1 MDSIN
6 WAQFEVVNANTTE
19 SFEDLCRNLFRRQF
33 FPNDTVFNSKPN
45 HPGTEIYPLFSEVTG
60 SRISFQAKFLS
71 RNDYP
76 QIKKSTDKV
85 INNDSNKLDI
95 LYLYCN
101 RELDIESAGF
111 TKIKDSLGDSGI
123 KIELITNKEILDQV
137 ITHKDLYSY
146 YFKKH
151 SIDKKWFEDE
161 SNKSLAILGPRYNP
175 ELNEKTEAES
185 YINLFIRYEE
195 AIIDINNKKKDLEDY
210 LLDLNREISSQK
222 ISKVVDS
229 IIAGIENLDDV
240 DYYTMDKAIEWSSQ
254 LKNEFSNSM
263 EIINNEINDIN
274 EKKDGLSNELKI
286 DNLQNE
292 YHNKLNELDRNSL
305 YLKKLLNFY
314 KEIELSENEKGIISN
329 KMLILTGKAGSGK
342 SHLFGSTNKRIIDR
356 DDYSIL
362 ILGHT
367 FINNNTVMNQI
378 MENYGLDYSFNEFLD
393 ILEGIGS
400 INKRDV
406 YIFIDAVNESNFK
419 KIWKNNLSNL
429 YEEINKRKF
438 IKLIV
443 SIRNGYEKYVLNEH
457 IKNEI
462 KNNKI
467 AKVEH
472 FGFSGD
478 SIEAMNSFFNY
489 YNITF
494 SPSDFLNYEL
504 TNPLFLKLYCE
515 VYSEGEKSFSK
526 LFEDITDTTYLEV
539 KERLSLEYEYNIL
552 KDLLLDIASVLYQN
566 DDMSISRKDLYRLEY
581 WSVYSLRAL
590 DIIPILLKNGLLLN
604 FHVQG
609 EEYYSFS
616 YNLLGDYLQAKYV
629 VKESKD
635 IENVFSS
642 INYLLQIGDG
652 KIQKSNNLD
661 IFNFICELSFNR
673 FNVDPINDTL
683 TKLDDEESIGL
694 LIDKYIEGQSVR
706 DSRNIDIQ
714 SFNKIVKNNSI
725 VPETFFKMLIENS
738 LKSDSE
744 LNSNYLHNVLY
755 KQNLNNRDRIWTT
768 YINQL
773 AHDEDRLYQIIKY
786 IEVGR
791 SIDGLNM
798 EDKKHLIT
806 LLAWLF
812 TSSNRNLRDKASKA
826 LIEVLKNSYD
836 LCLYTLER
844 FEGVNDPYVI
854 QRLYGCV
861 FGACTKNMDSNKQ
874 EFKKLAEYVYSS
886 VFNKENVYPDI
897 LLRDYAR
904 LIIEKYLSINGNGET
919 SIDKKRIL
927 PPYNSEKIPIV
938 SEKKYYDEELLMD
951 NGLNMIDFSMRPDI
965 KGLGYGDFGRYVFQ
979 GALNYFKDVDILNL
993 YHYAVQYILNDLGYK
1008 NELFG
1013 VYDYHIGYTDRHDTK
1028 KLERIGKKYQWIA
1041 FYNILA
1047 RVSDE
1052 NQLKDLYGDGF
1063 EFIGSW
1069 NPYVRDFDPTVNMKI
1084 CLPDNQKPKFT
1095 INNSEDFISE
1105 QEKDDKKITEWTA
1118 LKANMF
1124 DESLIQSDDSSR
1136 EWIVL
1141 YNFKELYSK
1150 ADSYTKN
1157 SEYNRNGEQNI
1168 WRISQ
1173 GYFIKE
1179 EEFNRLKK
1187 SLINKNFLGRWFPE
1201 GYSSI
1206 YNLFNREYYWSSGY
1220 KDTFTHEWSEY
1231 LKKTGEKQIIQ
1242 REGKLPKLDGFSITF
1257 ESKKWEEE
1265 IELKEKVADILPAF
1279 HKYVWEEEFDASQD
1293 DPTSFHIPCK
1303 ELIESLKIQQKKYDG
1318 YFYDAQNQLI
1328 AYDSVDNKYS
1338 HRFIIRKDY
1347 IDKFLEEKNY
1357 VLFWTNMGEKR
1368 FNVGINELKYS
1379 EWSGLNWYS
1388 KGKYQ
1393 GEMSNKRVI
1402 R

>member
-6 WAQFEVVNANTTE
+6 WTQFEAVNENTTK
-19 SFEDLCRNLFRRQF
+19 SFENLCRNLFKRHF
-33 FPNDTVFNSKPN
+33 FTKDVISRSNPN
-45 HPGTEIYPLFSEVTG
+45 HAGTEIDPLFSDVTK
-60 SRISFQAKFLS
+60 SRISFQAKYLS
-71 RNDYP
+71 KIDYP
-76 QIKKSTDKV
+76 QIKSSTDKV
-85 INNDSNKLDI
+85 ISNYRGKLDT

-101 RELDIESAGF
+101 RNLNIESQGF
-111 TKIKDSLGDSGI
+111 TRIEESLKDAGI
-123 KIELITNKEILDQV
+123 QIVLITNEEILDQV
-137 ITHKDLYSY
+137 FIHRDLRSY

-151 SIDKKWFEDE
+151 NIDKKWFEEE
-161 SNKSLAILGPRYNP
+161 SIKSLNNLGPRYNP

-185 YINLFIRYEE
+185 LINLFIRDDE
-195 AIIDINNKKKDLEDY
+195 AIININNKKKNLKDY
-210 LLDLNREISSQK
+210 LLGLNREISSRQ

-229 IIAGIENLDDV
+229 ILDEIENLDDV
-240 DYYTMDKAIEWSSQ
+240 DYYTMDKAIKWSSQ

-263 EIINNEINDIN
+263 EIINNEINAIN
-274 EKKDGLSNELKI
+274 EKKDALSNGLKI

-292 YHNKLNELDRNSL
+292 YHNQLNELDKKSI

-314 KEIELSENEKGIISN
+314 KEIELSENEKEIINN

-342 SHLFGSTNKRIIDR
+342 SHLLGSTNKRIIDR

-367 FINNNTVMNQI
+367 FINDNTVMNQI

-393 ILEGIGS
+393 VLEGIGS
-400 INKRDV
+400 INNRDV
-406 YIFIDAVNESNFK
+406 YIFIDAVNESSFK
-419 KIWKNNLSNL
+419 KIRKNNLSNL
-429 YEEINKRKF
+429 YEEINNRKF

-443 SIRNGYEKYVLNEH
+443 SVRNGYENYVLNEH

-467 AKVEH
+467 SKIEH
-472 FGFSGD
+472 FGFSGN
-478 SIEAMNSFFNY
+478 SIEVMNSFFNY

-515 VYSEGEKSFSK
+515 VYSKDERSFSK
-526 LFEDITDTTYLEV
+526 LFEDITDATYSEV
-539 KERLSLEYEYNIL
+539 KEKLNIEEEYNIL
-552 KDLLLDIASVLYQN
+552 KDLLLDISSVLYKNN
-566 DDMSISRKDLYRLEY
+566 DISISRKELNKLKFWGDNNLSAIE
-581 WSVYSLRAL
+581 
-590 DIIPILLKNGLLLN
+590 IIPILLRNGLLVN
-604 FHVQG
+604 FHIHD

-616 YNLLGDYLQAKYV
+616 YNLLGDYLQAKYI
-629 VKESKD
+629 VKESKCIED
-635 IENVFSS
+635 IFVT
-642 INYLLQIGDG
+642 INKLLQINDG
-652 KIQKSNNLD
+652 KIGKFVNLD
-661 IFNFICELSFNR
+661 IFNFICELSFEK

-683 TKLDDEESIGL
+683 SKLDDERSIDL
-694 LIDKYIEGQSVR
+694 LLDKYIEGQSIR
-706 DSRNIDIQ
+706 NSSNIDIQ
-714 SFNKIVKNNSI
+714 SFNKIVKNNPI

-738 LKSDSE
+738 LKSECE
-744 LNSNYLHNVLY
+744 LNSNYLHDVLF
-755 KQNLNNRDRIWTT
+755 KQDLNKRDSIWTT

-773 AHDEDRLYQIIKY
+773 AHDEDRLYQIIRY
-786 IEVGR
+786 IEAGKN
-791 SIDGLNM
+791 IDSLNM
-798 EDKKHLIT
+798 EEQKHLSI
-806 LLAWLF
+806 LLSWLL
-812 TSSNRNLRDKASKA
+812 TSSNRYLRDNASKA
-826 LIEVLKNSYD
+826 LIEVLKDSYN

-861 FGACTKNMDSNKQ
+861 FGACTKNLDSNKQ
-874 EFKKLAEYVYSS
+874 EFKKLAEYVYLS

-904 LIIEKYLSINGNGET
+904 LIIEKYLSINKNGET
-919 SIDKKRIL
+919 SIDKKRIH

-938 SEKKYYDEELLMD
+938 PEKEYYDEELLID
-951 NGLNMIDFSMRPDI
+951 NGLNRIDFSMRPDI

-979 GALNYFKDVDILNL
+979 AALNYFNDVDILNL
-993 YHYAVQYILNDLGYK
+993 YHYAMHYIIDNLGYK

-1047 RVSDE
+1047 RVSDKYKLE
-1052 NQLKDLYGDGF
+1052 DLYNDGDK
-1063 EFIGSW
+1063 FIGPW
-1069 NPYVRDFDPTVNMKI
+1069 NPYVRDFDPTVNI
-1084 CLPDNQKPKFT
+1084 NISLPDDQKPKFT
-1095 INNSEDFISE
+1095 IYNKEEFISE
-1105 QEKDDKKITEWTA
+1105 QEKDDKKITEWTK

-1173 GYFIKE
+1173 GYFISK
-1179 EEFNRLKK
+1179 EEFNKIEK
-1187 SLINKNFLGRWFPE
+1187 SLNTENFFGSEFSE
-1201 GYSSI
+1201 GYSYT
-1206 YNLFNREYYWSSGY
+1206 YNMFNREYYWSSGY
-1220 KDTFTHEWSEY
+1220 KDIFPKEWLEY
-1231 LKKTGEKQIIQ
+1231 FEKTGEKVKIKQ
-1242 REGKLPKLDGFSITF
+1242 EGELPVIDGFNIRF
-1257 ESKKWEEE
+1257 EFKKREEE
-1265 IELKEKVADILPAF
+1265 IELKEKVADILPAL
-1279 HKYVWEEEFDASQD
+1279 HKYLWEEEFDVSQEE
-1293 DPTSFHIPCK
+1293 PVSFHVPCK
-1303 ELIESLKIQQKKYDG
+1303 ELITSLIIQQKNYDG
-1318 YFYDAQNQLI
+1318 YFYDDKDELI

-1338 HRFIIRKDY
+1338 HRFLIRKDY
-1347 IDKFLEEKNY
+1347 IDKFLKEKNY

-1368 FNVGINELKYS
+1368 FNIGISDLKHS
-1379 EWSGLNWYS
+1379 EWSGFTWYDIE
-1388 KGKYQ
+1388 KYQ

-1402 R
+1402 K

>member
-6 WAQFEVVNANTTE
+6 WTQFEAVNENTTK
-19 SFEDLCRNLFRRQF
+19 SFEDLCRNLFKRQF
-33 FPNDTVFNSKPN
+33 FTKDIVFNSKPN

-60 SRISFQAKFLS
+60 SIISFQAKFLS

-85 INNDSNKLDI
+85 INNYSNKLDI

-111 TKIKDSLGDSGI
+111 TKIKDSLGDAGI

-151 SIDKKWFEDE
+151 SIDNKWFEDE

-185 YINLFIRYEE
+185 YINLFIRDEE
-195 AIIDINNKKKDLEDY
+195 AIIDINNKKKYLKDY

-229 IIAGIENLDDV
+229 IIDGIKNLDDV
-240 DYYTMDKAIEWSSQ
+240 DYYTMDKALKWSSQ
-254 LKNEFSNSM
+254 LKNEFSNSI

-274 EKKDGLSNELKI
+274 EKKDELSKELKI

-292 YHNKLNELDRNSL
+292 YHNQLNELDRKSL

-314 KEIELSENEKGIISN
+314 KEIELSENEKEIINN

-400 INKRDV
+400 INNRDV

-443 SIRNGYEKYVLNEH
+443 SIRNGYENYVLNEH

-467 AKVEH
+467 SKIEH
-472 FGFSGD
+472 FGFSGN
-478 SIEAMNSFFNY
+478 SIEVMNSFFNY

-515 VYSEGEKSFSK
+515 VYSKDERSFSK
-526 LFEDITDTTYLEV
+526 LFEDITDATYSEV
-539 KERLSLEYEYNIL
+539 KEKLNIEEEYNIL
-552 KDLLLDIASVLYQN
+552 KDLLLDIASVLYKN
-566 DDMSISRKDLYRLEY
+566 NSMSISRKELNTLKYWREY
-581 WSVYSLRAL
+581 NLSTIK
-590 DIIPILLKNGLLLN
+590 IIPILLKNGLLVN
-604 FHVQG
+604 FHIQD

-616 YNLLGDYLQAKYV
+616 YNLLGDYLQAKYIV
-629 VKESKD
+629 NKSRDIKD
-635 IENVFSS
+635 LYTHTD
-642 INYLLQIGDG
+642 YLLKINDG
-652 KIQKSNNLD
+652 KIEKINNLD
-661 IFNFICELSFNR
+661 IFNFVCELSFKR
-673 FNVDPINDTL
+673 FSVDPINETL
-683 TKLDDEESIGL
+683 RKLKDEGSISL
-694 LIDKYIEGQSVR
+694 LLDKYIEGQSIR
-706 DSRNIDIQ
+706 DSSSIDIQ
-714 SFNKIVKNNSI
+714 SFNKIVKNNPI

-738 LKSDSE
+738 LKSDRE

-755 KQNLNNRDRIWTT
+755 KENLNNRDRIWTT

-786 IEVGR
+786 IEEGR
-791 SIDGLNM
+791 SIDSLNM

-861 FGACTKNMDSNKQ
+861 FGACTKNLDSNKQ
-874 EFKKLAEYVYSS
+874 EFKKLAEYVYLS

-904 LIIEKYLSINGNGET
+904 LIIEKYLSINKNGET
-919 SIDKKRIL
+919 SIDKKRIH

-938 SEKKYYDEELLMD
+938 PEKEYYDEELLID
-951 NGLNMIDFSMRPDI
+951 NGLNRIDFSMRPDI

-979 GALNYFKDVDILNL
+979 AALNYFNDVDILNL
-993 YHYAVQYILNDLGYK
+993 YHYAMHYIIDNLGYK

-1047 RVSDE
+1047 RVSDKYKLE
-1052 NQLKDLYGDGF
+1052 DLYNDGDK
-1063 EFIGSW
+1063 FIGPW
-1069 NPYVRDFDPTVNMKI
+1069 NPYVRDFDPTVNI
-1084 CLPDNQKPKFT
+1084 NISLPDDQKPKFT
-1095 INNSEDFISE
+1095 IYNKEEFISE
-1105 QEKDDKKITEWTA
+1105 QEKDDKKITEWTK

-1231 LKKTGEKQIIQ
+1231 FKKTGEKQIIQ
-1242 REGKLPKLDGFSITF
+1242 REGKLPKLDGFGITF

-1279 HKYVWEEEFDASQD
+1279 HKYVWEEEFDASQEE
-1293 DPTSFHIPCK
+1293 PVSFHVPCK
-1303 ELIESLKIQQKKYDG
+1303 ELITSLIIQQKNYDG
-1318 YFYDAQNQLI
+1318 YFYDDKDELI

-1338 HRFIIRKDY
+1338 HRFLIRKDY
-1347 IDKFLEEKNY
+1347 IDKFLKEKNY

-1368 FNVGINELKYS
+1368 FNIGIRDLKHS
-1379 EWSGLNWYS
+1379 EWSGFTWYD

-1402 R
+1402 K

>member
-6 WAQFEVVNANTTE
+6 WKQFEVVNANTTE
-19 SFEDLCRNLFRRQF
+19 SFEDLCRNLFKRQF
-33 FPNDTVFNSKPN
+33 LTKDIVSNSKPN
-45 HPGTEIYPLFSEVTG
+45 HPGTEIHPLYSEVIE

-85 INNDSNKLDI
+85 ISNYSNKLDV

-101 RELDIESAGF
+101 RDLDIDSKGFRTIEESLEEA
-111 TKIKDSLGDSGI
+111 GI

-137 ITHKDLYSY
+137 ITHKDLYAY

-151 SIDKKWFEDE
+151 SIGKKWFEDE

-175 ELNEKTEAES
+175 ELNEKTETES
-185 YINLFIRYEE
+185 HINLFIRDEE
-195 AIIDINNKKKDLEDY
+195 AIIDINNKKKELKDY

-240 DYYTMDKAIEWSSQ
+240 DYYTMDKAIEWSSE
-254 LKNEFSNSM
+254 LKNEFSNSI

-274 EKKDGLSNELKI
+274 EKKDGLKI
-286 DNLQNE
+286 DNLRNE
-292 YHNKLNELDRNSL
+292 YHTELNEIDRKSL
-305 YLKKLLNFY
+305 CLKKLLNFY
-314 KEIELSENEKGIISN
+314 KEIELSENEKEIISN

-342 SHLFGSTNKRIIDR
+342 SHLFGSTNKKIIDR
-356 DDYSIL
+356 GDYSIL

-367 FINNNTVMNQI
+367 FINDNTVMNQI
-378 MENYGLDYSFNEFLD
+378 MENYGLDYSFNEFLN
-393 ILEGIGS
+393 ILEGTGS
-400 INKRDV
+400 INNRDV

-443 SIRNGYEKYVLNEH
+443 SVRNGYEKYVLNEH

-467 AKVEH
+467 SKVEH
-472 FGFSGD
+472 LGFSGN

-526 LFEDITDTTYLEV
+526 LFEDITDATYLEV
-539 KERLSLEYEYNIL
+539 KEKLNIEEEYNIL
-552 KDLLLDIASVLYQN
+552 KDLLLDIASVLYKN
-566 DDMSISRKDLYRLEY
+566 NDMSISRKELNTLEY
-581 WSVYSLRAL
+581 WRQNKLSSIE
-590 DIIPILLKNGLLLN
+590 IIPILLKNGLLVN
-604 FHVQG
+604 FHIQDD
-609 EEYYSFS
+609 EYYSFS
-616 YNLLGDYLQAKYV
+616 YNLLGDYLQSKHI
-629 VKESKD
+629 VKESKS
-635 IENVFSS
+635 IEDVIVA
-642 INYLLQIGDG
+642 INKLLQINDG
-652 KIQKSNNLD
+652 KIEKNNNLD
-661 IFNFICELSFNR
+661 IFNFVCELSFKR
-673 FNVDPINDTL
+673 FSVDPVNETL
-683 TKLDDEESIGL
+683 SKLDDEESIGL
-694 LIDKYIEGQSVR
+694 LIDKYIEGQSIR
-706 DSRNIDIQ
+706 DSSNIDIQ
-714 SFNKIVKNNSI
+714 SFNKIVKNNPI
-725 VPETFFKMLIENS
+725 FPETFFKMLIENS
-738 LKSDSE
+738 LKTDSE
-744 LNSNYLHNVLY
+744 LNSNYLHNILY
-755 KQNLNNRDRIWTT
+755 KQDLNKRDNIWTT

-773 AHDEDRLYQIIKY
+773 AHDEDRLYQIIRY
-786 IEVGR
+786 IEAGKN
-791 SIDGLNM
+791 IDSLNM

-812 TSSNRNLRDKASKA
+812 TSSNRNLRDKVSKA

-904 LIIEKYLSINGNGET
+904 LIIEKYLSINGNDET
-919 SIDKKRIL
+919 SIDKKRIF

-938 SEKKYYDEELLMD
+938 SEKEYYDEESLTD
-951 NGLNMIDFSMRPDI
+951 NGLNRIDFSMRPNI

-979 GALNYFKDVDILNL
+979 AALNYFKDVDILNL
-993 YHYAVQYILNDLGYK
+993 YHYAMQYILNDLGYK

-1069 NPYVRDFDPTVNMKI
+1069 NPYVRDFDPTLNTNI
-1084 CLPDNQKPKFT
+1084 SLPDDLKPSFT
-1095 INNSEDFISE
+1095 MNSSEEFISE
-1105 QEKDDKKITEWTA
+1105 METDSNKITDWTNV
-1118 LKANMF
+1118 KANMF
-1124 DESLIQSDDSSR
+1124 EESLIQSDDNSI

-1141 YNFKELYSK
+1141 YNFQESYSK
-1150 ADSYTKN
+1150 SNSYTESDK
-1157 SEYNRNGEQNI
+1157 YNRPGAQDI
-1168 WRISQ
+1168 WRISR

-1179 EEFNRLKK
+1179 EDFYKIKKGLLNEK
-1187 SLINKNFLGRWFPE
+1187 SLENESLE
-1201 GYSSI
+1201 GYI
-1206 YNLFNREYYWSSGY
+1206 HTYNLFNREYYWSSGY
-1220 KDTFTHEWSEY
+1220 EDTFAQELIEY
-1231 LKKTGEKQIIQ
+1231 FEKTGKKKVIQ
-1242 REGKLPKLDGFSITF
+1242 REEELPIFDEFNITF
-1257 ESKKWEEE
+1257 ELKKWKEE
-1265 IELKEKVADILPAF
+1265 IELKEKVADISPAL
-1279 HKYVWEEEFDASQD
+1279 HEYVWEEEFDASIEE
-1293 DPTSFHIPCK
+1293 PVSFNIPCK
-1303 ELIESLKIQQKKYDG
+1303 ELITSLKIQQKDYDG
-1318 YFYDAQNQLI
+1318 YFYDDKNELV
-1328 AYDSVDNKYS
+1328 AYDNFISRYF
-1338 HRFIIRKDY
+1338 HRFLIRKDY
-1347 IDKFLEEKNY
+1347 LDDFLEKNNY

-1368 FNVGINELKYS
+1368 FNIGINESKYS
-1379 EWSGLNWYS
+1379 EWSGINWYS

-1402 R
+1402 K

>member
-19 SFEDLCRNLFRRQF
+19 IFEDLCRNLFRRQF

-71 RNDYP
+71 KNDYP

-85 INNDSNKLDI
+85 INNYSNKLDI

-101 RELDIESAGF
+101 RELDIESSSF
-111 TKIKDSLGDSGI
+111 TKIKDSLGDAGI

-151 SIDKKWFEDE
+151 SINKKWFENE
-161 SNKSLAILGPRYNP
+161 SIKSLNNLGPRYNP

-185 YINLFIRYEE
+185 LINLFIRDEE
-195 AIIDINNKKKDLEDY
+195 AIININNKKKNLKDY
-210 LLDLNREISSQK
+210 LLGLNREISSQQ
-222 ISKVVDS
+222 ISKVVDN
-229 IIAGIENLDDV
+229 IIDGIENLDDV

-263 EIINNEINDIN
+263 EIINNEINAIN
-274 EKKDGLSNELKI
+274 EKKDALSNGLKI

-292 YHNKLNELDRNSL
+292 YHNQLNELDKKSI
-305 YLKKLLNFY
+305 YIKKLLNFY
-314 KEIELSENEKGIISN
+314 KEIELSENEKEIINN

-342 SHLFGSTNKRIIDR
+342 SHLLGSTNKRIIDR

-367 FINNNTVMNQI
+367 FINDNTVMNQI
-378 MENYGLDYSFNEFLD
+378 MENYGSDYSFNEFLD
-393 ILEGIGS
+393 VLEGIGS
-400 INKRDV
+400 INNRDV
-406 YIFIDAVNESNFK
+406 YIFIDAINESSFK

-467 AKVEH
+467 SKIEH
-472 FGFSGD
+472 FGFSGN
-478 SIEAMNSFFNY
+478 SIEVMNSFFNH

-526 LFEDITDTTYLEV
+526 LFEDITDAIYSEV
-539 KERLSLEYEYNIL
+539 KEKLNIEEEYNIL
-552 KDLLLDIASVLYQN
+552 KDLLLDIASVLYKN
-566 DDMSISRKDLYRLEY
+566 NDMSISRKELNTLEY
-581 WSVYSLRAL
+581 WREYKLSSIK
-590 DIIPILLKNGLLLN
+590 IIPILLKNGLLVN
-604 FHVQG
+604 FHIQD

-616 YNLLGDYLQAKYV
+616 YNLLGDYLQAKYI
-629 VKESKD
+629 VKESKCIED
-635 IENVFSS
+635 IFVA
-642 INYLLQIGDG
+642 INKLLQINDG
-652 KIQKSNNLD
+652 KIGKFVNLD
-661 IFNFICELSFNR
+661 IFNFICELSFEK

-683 TKLDDEESIGL
+683 SKLDDERSIDIL
-694 LIDKYIEGQSVR
+694 LDKYIEGQSIR
-706 DSRNIDIQ
+706 NSSNIDIQ
-714 SFNKIVKNNSI
+714 SFNKIVKNNPI

-755 KQNLNNRDRIWTT
+755 KENLNNRDRIWTT

-773 AHDEDRLYQIIKY
+773 AHDEDRLYQIVRY
-786 IEVGR
+786 IEEGR
-791 SIDGLNM
+791 SIDSLNM

-861 FGACTKNMDSNKQ
+861 FGACTKNLDSNKQ

-886 VFNKENVYPDI
+886 VFNKKNVYPDI
-897 LLRDYAR
+897 LLRDYSR
-904 LIIEKYLSINGNGET
+904 LIIEKYLSINENGET
-919 SIDKKRIL
+919 SINRKRIL

-938 SEKKYYDEELLMD
+938 PEKEYYDEESLID
-951 NGLNMIDFSMRPDI
+951 NGLNRIDSSMRPDI

-979 GALNYFKDVDILNL
+979 SALQSFENVDILNL
-993 YHYAVQYILNDLGYK
+993 YHYAMHYIIDNLGYK

-1047 RVSDE
+1047 RVSDKYKLE
-1052 NQLKDLYGDGF
+1052 DLYNDGDK
-1063 EFIGSW
+1063 FIGPW
-1069 NPYVRDFDPTVNMKI
+1069 NPYVRDFDPTVNI
-1084 CLPDNQKPKFT
+1084 NISLPDDQKPKFT
-1095 INNSEDFISE
+1095 IYNKEEFISE
-1105 QEKDDKKITEWTA
+1105 QEKDDKKITEWTKF
-1118 LKANMF
+1118 KANMF
-1124 DESLIQSDDSSR
+1124 DESLIQADDSSR

-1231 LKKTGEKQIIQ
+1231 FKKTGEKQIIQ

-1279 HKYVWEEEFDASQD
+1279 HKYVWEEEFDASQEE
-1293 DPTSFHIPCK
+1293 PVSFHVPCK
-1303 ELIESLKIQQKKYDG
+1303 ELITSLIIQQKNYDG
-1318 YFYDAQNQLI
+1318 YFYDDKDELI

-1338 HRFIIRKDY
+1338 HRFLIRKDY
-1347 IDKFLEEKNY
+1347 IDKFLKEKNY

-1368 FNVGINELKYS
+1368 FNIGISELKYS
-1379 EWSGLNWYS
+1379 EWSGFTWYD

-1393 GEMSNKRVI
+1393 GEMSNERVI
-1402 R
+1402 K

>member
-6 WAQFEVVNANTTE
+6 WAQFEVVNANTRE
-19 SFEDLCRNLFRRQF
+19 SFEDLCRNLFKRQF

-85 INNDSNKLDI
+85 ISHYSNKLDV

-101 RELDIESAGF
+101 RDLDIDSNGFRTIEESLEEA
-111 TKIKDSLGDSGI
+111 DI
-123 KIELITNKEILDQV
+123 KIELIANKEILDQV
-137 ITHKDLYSY
+137 ITHKDLYAY
-146 YFKKH
+146 YLKKH

-185 YINLFIRYEE
+185 HINLFIRDEE
-195 AIIDINNKKKDLEDY
+195 AIIDINNKKKELKDY
-210 LLDLNREISSQK
+210 LLDLNREISSSQ

-229 IIAGIENLDDV
+229 IIYEIEQLDDV
-240 DYYTMDKAIEWSSQ
+240 NHYTIDKALEWSSV
-254 LKNEFSNSM
+254 LKDKFSEST
-263 EIINNEINDIN
+263 EIINNELNGVD
-274 EKKDGLSNELKI
+274 EKRDRLSEEYKNY
-286 DNLQNE
+286 NLQNE
-292 YHNKLNELDRNSL
+292 LDSKSRYLKRLLNSYNKLE
-305 YLKKLLNFY
+305 F
-314 KEIELSENEKGIISN
+314 SENEKAIIQN
-329 KMLILTGKAGSGK
+329 KMLILTGEAGRGK
-342 SHLFGSTNKRIIDR
+342 SHLLGSTNKKIIDN
-356 DDYSIL
+356 DGYSLL

-393 ILEGIGS
+393 VLEGIGS
-400 INKRDV
+400 INNRDV
-406 YIFIDAVNESNFK
+406 YILIDAVNESSFK
-419 KIWKNNLSNL
+419 KIRKNNLSNL

-443 SIRNGYEKYVLNEH
+443 SVRNGYEKYVLNEH

-467 AKVEH
+467 SKVEH
-472 FGFSGD
+472 LGFSGN

-526 LFEDITDTTYLEV
+526 LFEDITDATYLEV
-539 KERLSLEYEYNIL
+539 KEKLNIEEEYNIL
-552 KDLLLDIASVLYQN
+552 KDLLLDIASVLYKN
-566 DDMSISRKDLYRLEY
+566 NDMSISRKELNTLEY
-581 WSVYSLRAL
+581 WRQNKLSSIE
-590 DIIPILLKNGLLLN
+590 IIPILLKNGLLVN
-604 FHVQG
+604 FHIQDD
-609 EEYYSFS
+609 EYYSFS
-616 YNLLGDYLQAKYV
+616 YNLLGDYLQAKHI
-629 VKESKD
+629 VKESKS
-635 IENVFSS
+635 IEDVIVA
-642 INYLLQIGDG
+642 INKLLQINDR
-652 KIQKSNNLD
+652 KIEKNNNLD
-661 IFNFICELSFNR
+661 IFNFVCELSFKR
-673 FNVDPINDTL
+673 FSVDPVNETL
-683 TKLDDEESIGL
+683 SKLDDEESIVL
-694 LIDKYIEGQSVR
+694 LIDKYIEGQLVR

-714 SFNKIVKNNSI
+714 SFNKIVKNNPI
-725 VPETFFKMLIENS
+725 IPETFFKMLIENS

-755 KQNLNNRDRIWTT
+755 KQDLNKRDSIWTT

-791 SIDGLNM
+791 SIDSLNM

-826 LIEVLKNSYD
+826 LVEVLKDSYY
-836 LCLYTLER
+836 LCLYTLEK

-861 FGACTKNMDSNKQ
+861 FGACTKNLDNSKQ
-874 EFKKLAEYVYSS
+874 EFKKLAEYVYKS
-886 VFNKENVYPDI
+886 VFDQEKVYPDI

-938 SEKKYYDEELLMD
+938 SEKEYYDEELLMD

-979 GALNYFKDVDILNL
+979 AALNYFKDVDILNL
-993 YHYAVQYILNDLGYK
+993 YHYAMQYILNDLGYK

-1047 RVSDE
+1047 RVSDKY
-1052 NQLKDLYGDGF
+1052 QLEDLYSNEDK
-1063 EFIGSW
+1063 FIGPW
-1069 NPYVRDFDPTVNMKI
+1069 NPYVRDFDPTVNMKV

-1105 QEKDDKKITEWTA
+1105 QEKDDKKITEWTEV
-1118 LKANMF
+1118 KANMF
-1124 DESLIQSDDSSR
+1124 DESLIRSDDSSR

-1150 ADSYTKN
+1150 SDSHTKN
-1157 SEYNRNGEQNI
+1157 SEFNRSGAQNI
-1168 WRISQ
+1168 RRISQ
-1173 GYFIKE
+1173 GYFIRR
-1179 EEFNRLKK
+1179 EEFSKLEEA
-1187 SLINKNFLGRWFPE
+1187 LINKNFLGRWFPE
-1201 GYSSI
+1201 GYSSV

-1220 KDTFTHEWSEY
+1220 KDTFTREWNEY
-1231 LKKTGEKQIIQ
+1231 FEKTGEKEIVQ
-1242 REGKLPKLDGFSITF
+1242 RQGKIPIVSEYDIVF
-1257 ESKKWEEE
+1257 EFKKWEEE
-1265 IELKEKVADILPAF
+1265 IELEQKVADILPAF
-1279 HKYVWEEEFDASQD
+1279 HKYVWEGDFDASQD

-1318 YFYDAQNQLI
+1318 YFYDDQNQLI
-1328 AYDSVDNKYS
+1328 AYDSVDNKLS
-1338 HRFIIRKDY
+1338 HRFLIRKDY
-1347 IDKFLEEKNY
+1347 IDNFLEEKNY

-1368 FNVGINELKYS
+1368 FNIGINELKYS
-1379 EWSGLNWYS
+1379 EWSGINWYS
-1388 KGKYQ
+1388 KGKYH

>member
-1 MDSIN
+1 MNSIN
-6 WAQFEVVNANTTE
+6 WTQFEAVNENTTK
-19 SFEDLCRNLFRRQF
+19 SFENLCRNLFKRHF
-33 FPNDTVFNSKPN
+33 FTKDVISRSNPN
-45 HPGTEIYPLFSEVTG
+45 HAGTEIDPLFSDVTK
-60 SRISFQAKFLS
+60 SRISFQAKYLS
-71 RNDYP
+71 KIDYP
-76 QIKKSTDKV
+76 QIKSSTDKV
-85 INNDSNKLDI
+85 ISNYRGKLDT

-101 RELDIESAGF
+101 RNLNIESKGF
-111 TKIKDSLGDSGI
+111 TRIEESLKDAGI
-123 KIELITNKEILDQV
+123 QIVLITNEEILDQV
-137 ITHKDLYSY
+137 FIHRDLRSY

-151 SIDKKWFEDE
+151 NIDKKWFEEE
-161 SNKSLAILGPRYNP
+161 SIKSLNNLGPRYNP

-185 YINLFIRYEE
+185 LINLFIRDEE
-195 AIIDINNKKKDLEDY
+195 AIININNKKKKLKDY
-210 LLDLNREISSQK
+210 LLGLNREISSQQ

-229 IIAGIENLDDV
+229 ILDEIEDLDDV
-240 DYYTMDKAIEWSSQ
+240 DYYTMDKAIKWSSQ

-263 EIINNEINDIN
+263 EIINNEINAIN
-274 EKKDGLSNELKI
+274 EKKDALSNGLKI

-292 YHNKLNELDRNSL
+292 YHNQLNELDKKSI

-314 KEIELSENEKGIISN
+314 KEIELNENEKEIINN

-342 SHLFGSTNKRIIDR
+342 SHLLGSTNKRIIDR
-356 DDYSIL
+356 DDSSIL

-367 FINNNTVMNQI
+367 FINNSTVMNQI

-393 ILEGIGS
+393 VLEGIGS
-400 INKRDV
+400 INNRDV
-406 YIFIDAVNESNFK
+406 YIFIDAINESSFK
-419 KIWKNNLSNL
+419 SIWKNNLSKL
-429 YEEINKRKF
+429 YDEVNKRKF
-438 IKLIV
+438 IKLAV
-443 SIRNGYEKYVLNEH
+443 SIRNGYENSVLDYY

-462 KNNKI
+462 ENKKI

-472 FGFSGD
+472 FGFKENI
-478 SIEAMNSFFNY
+478 IEVMNHFFNHY
-489 YNITF
+489 DITF
-494 SPSDFLNYEL
+494 SPSDFLSYDL
-504 TNPLFLKLYCE
+504 TNPLFLTLYCK
-515 VYSEGEKSFSK
+515 VYSHGKKNISE
-526 LFEDITDTTYLEV
+526 LFNNVIYKTSIEIN
-539 KERLSLEYEYNIL
+539 ERLNLGISKNKLMKILEEM
-552 KDLLLDIASVLYQN
+552 ASVLYN
-566 DDMSISRKDLYRLEY
+566 NRAISISEEAL
-581 WSVYSLRAL
+581 YSLYYWNIYDLKPRE
-590 DIIPILLKNGLLLN
+590 IVPILLEYGILIN
-604 FHVQG
+604 FMFED
-609 EEYYSFS
+609 EEFYSFG
-616 YNLLGDYLQAKYV
+616 YNLLGDYLQAKHIL
-629 VKESKD
+629 KKSKNID
-635 IENVFSS
+635 DLFLMLN
-642 INYLLQIGDG
+642 NLLQIKNGELERSD
-652 KIQKSNNLD
+652 NLD
-661 IFNFICELSFNR
+661 IFNFICELSFEK
-673 FNVDPINDTL
+673 FNIDPINDTL
-683 TKLDDEESIGL
+683 SKLDDQKSIDL
-694 LIDKYIEGQSVR
+694 LIDNYIEGQSIR
-706 DSRNIDIQ
+706 DSSNIDIQ
-714 SFNKIVKNNSI
+714 SFNKIVKNNPI

-738 LKSDSE
+738 LKSECE
-744 LNSNYLHNVLY
+744 LNSNYLHDVLF
-755 KQNLNNRDRIWTT
+755 KQDLNKRDSIWTT

-773 AHDEDRLYQIIKY
+773 AHDEDRLYQIVRY
-786 IEVGR
+786 IEAGR
-791 SIDGLNM
+791 SIDSLNM

-812 TSSNRNLRDKASKA
+812 TSTNRNLRDKASKA

-861 FGACTKNMDSNKQ
+861 FGACTKNMDINKQ

-886 VFNKENVYPDI
+886 VFNKESIYPDI

-904 LIIEKYLSINGNGET
+904 LIIEKYLSINGNRET

-938 SEKKYYDEELLMD
+938 SEKEYYDEELLMD

-965 KGLGYGDFGRYVFQ
+965 KGLVYGDFGRYVFQ
-979 GALNYFKDVDILNL
+979 AALNYFKDVDILNL

-1013 VYDYHIGYTDRHDTK
+1013 VYDYHIGYSDRHDTK

-1069 NPYVRDFDPTVNMKI
+1069 NPYVRDFDPTINMKI

-1095 INNSEDFISE
+1095 INKSEDFISE

-1124 DESLIQSDDSSR
+1124 DEALIQSDDSSR

-1231 LKKTGEKQIIQ
+1231 FKKTGEKQIIQ
-1242 REGKLPKLDGFSITF
+1242 REGKLPKFDGFSITF

-1279 HKYVWEEEFDASQD
+1279 HKYVWEEEFDASQEE
-1293 DPTSFHIPCK
+1293 PVSFHVPCK
-1303 ELIESLKIQQKKYDG
+1303 ELITSLIIQQKNYDG
-1318 YFYDAQNQLI
+1318 YFYDDKDELI

-1338 HRFIIRKDY
+1338 HRFLIRKDY
-1347 IDKFLEEKNY
+1347 IDKFLKEKNY

-1368 FNVGINELKYS
+1368 FNIGISELKYS
-1379 EWSGLNWYS
+1379 EWSGFTWYD

-1402 R
+1402 K

>member
-45 HPGTEIYPLFSEVTG
+45 HPGTEIYPLFSEMTG

-71 RNDYP
+71 KNDYS
-76 QIKKSTDKV
+76 QIRKSTDKV
-85 INNDSNKLDI
+85 INNYSNKLDI

-101 RELDIESAGF
+101 RELDIESSGF
-111 TKIKDSLGDSGI
+111 TKIKDSLGDAGI
-123 KIELITNKEILDQV
+123 KIELIKNKEILDQV

-151 SIDKKWFEDE
+151 NIDKKWFEEE
-161 SNKSLAILGPRYNP
+161 SIKSLNNLGPRYNP

-185 YINLFIRYEE
+185 LINLFIRDEE
-195 AIIDINNKKKDLEDY
+195 AIININNKKKNLKDY
-210 LLDLNREISSQK
+210 LLGLNREISSQQ

-229 IIAGIENLDDV
+229 ILDEIENLDDV
-240 DYYTMDKAIEWSSQ
+240 DYYTMDKAIKWSSQ

-263 EIINNEINDIN
+263 EIINNEINAIN
-274 EKKDGLSNELKI
+274 EKKDALSNGLKI

-292 YHNKLNELDRNSL
+292 YHNQLNELDKNSI

-314 KEIELSENEKGIISN
+314 KEIELSENEKEIINN
-329 KMLILTGKAGSGK
+329 KMLILIGKAGSGK
-342 SHLFGSTNKRIIDR
+342 SHLLGNTNKKIIDR

-367 FINNNTVMNQI
+367 FINNSTVMNQI

-393 ILEGIGS
+393 VLEGIGS
-400 INKRDV
+400 INNRDV
-406 YIFIDAVNESNFK
+406 YIFIDAVNESSFK
-419 KIWKNNLSNL
+419 KIRKNNLSNL
-429 YEEINKRKF
+429 YEEINNRKF

-443 SIRNGYEKYVLNEH
+443 SVRNGYENYVLNEH

-467 AKVEH
+467 SKIEH
-472 FGFSGD
+472 FGFSGN
-478 SIEAMNSFFNY
+478 SIEVMNSFFNY

-515 VYSEGEKSFSK
+515 VYSKDERSFSK
-526 LFEDITDTTYLEV
+526 LFEDITDATYSEV
-539 KERLSLEYEYNIL
+539 KEKLNIEEEYNIL
-552 KDLLLDIASVLYQN
+552 KDLLLDIASVLHKN
-566 DDMSISRKDLYRLEY
+566 NDMSISRKELNTLEY
-581 WSVYSLRAL
+581 WREYKLSSIE
-590 DIIPILLKNGLLLN
+590 IIPILLKNGLLVN
-604 FHVQG
+604 FHIQD

-616 YNLLGDYLQAKYV
+616 YNLLGDYLQAKYI
-629 VKESKD
+629 VKESKCIED
-635 IENVFSS
+635 IFVT
-642 INYLLQIGDG
+642 INKLLQINDG
-652 KIQKSNNLD
+652 KIGKFVNLD
-661 IFNFICELSFNR
+661 IFNFICELSFEK

-683 TKLDDEESIGL
+683 SKLDDERSIDL
-694 LIDKYIEGQSVR
+694 LLDKYIEGQSIR
-706 DSRNIDIQ
+706 NSSNIDIQ
-714 SFNKIVKNNSI
+714 SFNKIVKNNPI

-738 LKSDSE
+738 LKSECE
-744 LNSNYLHNVLY
+744 LNSNYLHDVLF
-755 KQNLNNRDRIWTT
+755 KQDLNKRDSIWTT

-773 AHDEDRLYQIIKY
+773 AHDEDRLYQIVRY
-786 IEVGR
+786 IEAGR
-791 SIDGLNM
+791 SIDSLNM

-812 TSSNRNLRDKASKA
+812 TSTNRNLRDKASKA

-904 LIIEKYLSINGNGET
+904 LIIEKYLSINGNGEA
-919 SIDKKRIL
+919 SIDKKRIH

-938 SEKKYYDEELLMD
+938 PEKEYYDEELLID
-951 NGLNMIDFSMRPDI
+951 NGLNRIDFSMRPDI

-979 GALNYFKDVDILNL
+979 AALNYFDDVNILNL
-993 YHYAVQYILNDLGYK
+993 YHYAMQYIIKELGYS

-1013 VYDYHIGYTDRHDTK
+1013 AYDYNIGYNDRHDIK
-1028 KLERIGKKYQWIA
+1028 KLERIGKKYQWIT

-1047 RVSDE
+1047 RASDK
-1052 NQLKDLYGDGF
+1052 NQLKDLYSDNF

-1069 NPYVRDFDPTVNMKI
+1069 NPYVRDFDPTVNI
-1084 CLPDNQKPKFT
+1084 NISLPDDQKPKFT
-1095 INNSEDFISE
+1095 IYNKEEFISE
-1105 QEKDDKKITEWTA
+1105 QEKDDKKITEWTK

-1231 LKKTGEKQIIQ
+1231 FKKTGEKQIIQ

-1279 HKYVWEEEFDASQD
+1279 HKYVWEEEFDASQEE
-1293 DPTSFHIPCK
+1293 PVSFHVPCK
-1303 ELIESLKIQQKKYDG
+1303 ELITSLIIQQRNYDG
-1318 YFYDAQNQLI
+1318 YFYDDKDELI

-1338 HRFIIRKDY
+1338 HRFLIRKDY
-1347 IDKFLEEKNY
+1347 IDKFLKEKNY

-1368 FNVGINELKYS
+1368 FNIGISELKYS
-1379 EWSGLNWYS
+1379 EWSGFTWYD

-1402 R
+1402 K

>member
-6 WAQFEVVNANTTE
+6 WAQFEVVNANVTE
-19 SFEDLCRNLFRRQF
+19 SFEDLCRNLFKRQF
-33 FPNDTVFNSKPN
+33 FTKDIVFNSKPN
-45 HPGTEIYPLFSEVTG
+45 HPGTEIYPLYSEVTG
-60 SRISFQAKFLS
+60 SIISFQAKFLS

-85 INNDSNKLDI
+85 ISNYSNKLDV

-101 RELDIESAGF
+101 RELDIDSKGFRTIEESLEEA
-111 TKIKDSLGDSGI
+111 GI

-151 SIDKKWFEDE
+151 GIDKKWFEDE
-161 SNKSLAILGPRYNP
+161 SNKSLDILGPRYNP

-185 YINLFIRYEE
+185 LINLFIRDEE
-195 AIIDINNKKKDLEDY
+195 AIRNINNKKNELTNY
-210 LLDLNREISSQK
+210 LLNLNREISSPQV
-222 ISKVVDS
+222 SKVVDS
-229 IIAGIENLDDV
+229 IIREIKQLNDV
-240 DYYTMDKAIEWSSQ
+240 NYYTIDNSLDWSNQ
-254 LKNEFSNSM
+254 LKDKCSNSIK
-263 EIINNEINDIN
+263 IINKELNSIKEKREI
-274 EKKDGLSNELKI
+274 LSDEYNVE
-286 DNLQNE
+286 NLQNE
-292 YHNKLNELDRNSL
+292 YYSKLNELDRNSR
-305 YLKKLLNFY
+305 YLQRLLNSYNKLEF
-314 KEIELSENEKGIISN
+314 SENEKAIIKN
-329 KMLILTGKAGSGK
+329 KMLILTGEAGSGK
-342 SHLFGSTNKRIIDR
+342 SHLLGSTSKKIIDN
-356 DDYSIL
+356 DGHSIL
-362 ILGHT
+362 ILGQT

-400 INKRDV
+400 INNRDV
-406 YIFIDAVNESNFK
+406 YIFIDAINESNFK
-419 KIWKNNLSNL
+419 EIWKNNLSNL

-443 SIRNGYEKYVLNEH
+443 SVRNGYEKYVLNEH

-472 FGFSGD
+472 LGFSGN

-526 LFEDITDTTYLEV
+526 LFEDITDATYAEI
-539 KERLSLEYEYNIL
+539 KERLNLEVEYNIL

-566 DDMSISRKDLYRLEY
+566 DDMSISRQDLYRLEY

-652 KIQKSNNLD
+652 KIQKFNNLD

-673 FNVDPINDTL
+673 FNVDPINDTI
-683 TKLDDEESIGL
+683 TKLDDEESIDL
-694 LIDKYIEGQSVR
+694 LIDKYIEGQSIR
-706 DSRNIDIQ
+706 DSSNIDIQ
-714 SFNKIVKNNSI
+714 SLNKIVKNNPI

-738 LKSDSE
+738 LKTDSE

-755 KQNLNNRDRIWTT
+755 KKNLNKRDRLWTT

-773 AHDEDRLYQIIKY
+773 AHDENRLYQIIRY
-786 IEVGR
+786 IEAGKN
-791 SIDGLNM
+791 IDSLNM

-806 LLAWLF
+806 LLAWLL
-812 TSSNRNLRDKASKA
+812 TSSNRNLRDKSSKA
-826 LIEVLKNSYD
+826 LVEVLKDSYY
-836 LCLYTLER
+836 LCLYTLEK

-861 FGACTKNMDSNKQ
+861 FGACTKNLDNSKQ
-874 EFKKLAEYVYSS
+874 DFKKLAEYVYSL

-904 LIIEKYLSINGNGET
+904 LIIEKYLSQNINDENA
-919 SIDKKRIL
+919 IDRRKIF
-927 PPYNSEKIPIV
+927 PPYESEAIPIV
-938 SEKKYYDEELLMD
+938 SEREYYDEELLIN
-951 NGLNMIDFSMRPDI
+951 NGLNRIDFSMRPDI

-979 GALNYFKDVDILNL
+979 AALKYFKDVDILNL
-993 YHYAVQYILNDLGYK
+993 YHYAMQFIIDNLGYK

-1047 RVSDE
+1047 RISDKY
-1052 NQLKDLYGDGF
+1052 QLEDLYNDGDK
-1063 EFIGSW
+1063 FIGSW
-1069 NPYVRDFDPTVNMKI
+1069 NPYVRDFDPTLNI
-1084 CLPDNQKPKFT
+1084 NISLPDDLKPNFNT
-1095 INNSEDFISE
+1095 NNSEEFISE
-1105 QEKDDKKITEWTA
+1105 EETDNSKITDWTSM
-1118 LKANMF
+1118 KANIF
-1124 DESLIQSDDSSR
+1124 EESLIQTDDDSL

-1141 YNFKELYSK
+1141 YNFQDSYSK
-1150 ADSYTKN
+1150 STSYTENDK
-1157 SEYNRNGEQNI
+1157 YNRPGAQNI
-1168 WRISQ
+1168 FRISW
-1173 GYFIKE
+1173 GYFVKDEDFDKIKKAF
-1179 EEFNRLKK
+1179 FNEKLLENNYLK
-1187 SLINKNFLGRWFPE
+1187 
-1201 GYSSI
+1201 GYI
-1206 YNLFNREYYWSSGY
+1206 RTYNLFNREYYWSSGY
-1220 KDTFTHEWSEY
+1220 EDTFTQEWIEY
-1231 LKKTGEKQIIQ
+1231 FEKTGEKEIIQ
-1242 REGKLPKLDGFSITF
+1242 REGYNLSF
-1257 ESKKWEEE
+1257 EFGRREEE
-1265 IELKEKVADILPAF
+1265 IELEEKVADILPAI
-1279 HKYVWEEEFDASQD
+1279 HEYAWEEEFDASID
-1293 DPTSFHIPCK
+1293 EPVSFNIPCK
-1303 ELIESLKIQQKKYDG
+1303 ELITSLNIQQKDYDG
-1318 YFYDAQNQLI
+1318 YFYDDKNELV
-1328 AYDSVDNKYS
+1328 AYDSFIS
-1338 HRFIIRKDY
+1338 RSFHRFLIRKDY
-1347 IDKFLEEKNY
+1347 LDDFLEKNNY

-1368 FNVGINELKYS
+1368 FNIGIDELKYS
-1379 EWSGLNWYS
+1379 EWSGINWYS
-1388 KGKYQ
+1388 KGEYQ
-1393 GEMSNKRVI
+1393 GDLSRIK
-1402 R
+1402 

>member
-19 SFEDLCRNLFRRQF
+19 IFEDLCRNLFRRQF

-71 RNDYP
+71 KNDYP

-85 INNDSNKLDI
+85 INNYSNKLDI

-101 RELDIESAGF
+101 RELDIESSSF
-111 TKIKDSLGDSGI
+111 TKIKDSLGDAGI

-151 SIDKKWFEDE
+151 SINKKWFENE
-161 SNKSLAILGPRYNP
+161 SIKSLNNLGPRYNP
-175 ELNEKTEAES
+175 ELNEKTEAEFL
-185 YINLFIRYEE
+185 INLFIRDEE
-195 AIIDINNKKKDLEDY
+195 AIININNKKKNLKDY
-210 LLDLNREISSQK
+210 LLGLNREISSQQ
-222 ISKVVDS
+222 ISKVVDN
-229 IIAGIENLDDV
+229 IIDGIENLDDV

-263 EIINNEINDIN
+263 EIINNEINAIN
-274 EKKDGLSNELKI
+274 EKKDALSNGLKI

-292 YHNKLNELDRNSL
+292 YHNQLNELDKKSI
-305 YLKKLLNFY
+305 YIKKLLNFY
-314 KEIELSENEKGIISN
+314 KEIELSENEKEIINN

-342 SHLFGSTNKRIIDR
+342 SHLLGSTNKRIIDR

-367 FINNNTVMNQI
+367 FINDNTVMNQI

-393 ILEGIGS
+393 VLEGIGS
-400 INKRDV
+400 INNRDV
-406 YIFIDAVNESNFK
+406 YIFIDAINESSFK

-467 AKVEH
+467 SKIEH
-472 FGFSGD
+472 FGFSGN
-478 SIEAMNSFFNY
+478 SIEVMNSFFNH

-526 LFEDITDTTYLEV
+526 LFEDITDAIYSEV
-539 KERLSLEYEYNIL
+539 KEKLNIEEEYNIL
-552 KDLLLDIASVLYQN
+552 KDLLLDIASVLYKN
-566 DDMSISRKDLYRLEY
+566 NDMSISRKELNTLEY
-581 WSVYSLRAL
+581 WREYKLSSIK
-590 DIIPILLKNGLLLN
+590 IIPILLKNGLLVN
-604 FHVQG
+604 FHIQD

-616 YNLLGDYLQAKYV
+616 YNLLGDYLQAKYI
-629 VKESKD
+629 VKESKCIED
-635 IENVFSS
+635 IFVA
-642 INYLLQIGDG
+642 INKLLQINDG
-652 KIQKSNNLD
+652 KIGKFVNLD
-661 IFNFICELSFNR
+661 IFNFICELSFEK

-683 TKLDDEESIGL
+683 SKLDDERSIDIL
-694 LIDKYIEGQSVR
+694 LDKYIEGQSIR
-706 DSRNIDIQ
+706 NSSNIDIQ
-714 SFNKIVKNNSI
+714 SFNKIVKNNPI

-755 KQNLNNRDRIWTT
+755 KENLNNRDRIWTT

-773 AHDEDRLYQIIKY
+773 AHDEDRLYQIVRY
-786 IEVGR
+786 IEEGR
-791 SIDGLNM
+791 SIDSLNM

-861 FGACTKNMDSNKQ
+861 FGACTKNLDSNKQ

-886 VFNKENVYPDI
+886 VFNKKNVYPDI
-897 LLRDYAR
+897 LLRDYSR
-904 LIIEKYLSINGNGET
+904 LIIEKYLSINENGET
-919 SIDKKRIL
+919 SINRKRIL

-938 SEKKYYDEELLMD
+938 PEKEYYDEESLID
-951 NGLNMIDFSMRPDI
+951 NGLNRIDSSMRPDI

-979 GALNYFKDVDILNL
+979 SALQSFENVDILNL
-993 YHYAVQYILNDLGYK
+993 YHYAMHYIIDNLGYK

-1047 RVSDE
+1047 RVSDKYKLE
-1052 NQLKDLYGDGF
+1052 DLYNDGDK
-1063 EFIGSW
+1063 FIGPW
-1069 NPYVRDFDPTVNMKI
+1069 NPYVRDFDPTVNI
-1084 CLPDNQKPKFT
+1084 NISLPDDQKPKFT
-1095 INNSEDFISE
+1095 IYNKEEFISE
-1105 QEKDDKKITEWTA
+1105 QEKDDKKITEWTKF
-1118 LKANMF
+1118 KANMF
-1124 DESLIQSDDSSR
+1124 DESLIQADDSSR

-1231 LKKTGEKQIIQ
+1231 FKKTGEKQIIQ

-1279 HKYVWEEEFDASQD
+1279 HKYVWEEEFDASQEE
-1293 DPTSFHIPCK
+1293 PVSFHVPCK
-1303 ELIESLKIQQKKYDG
+1303 ELITSLIIQQKNYDG
-1318 YFYDAQNQLI
+1318 YFYDDKDELI

-1338 HRFIIRKDY
+1338 HRFLIRKDY
-1347 IDKFLEEKNY
+1347 IDKFLKEKNY

-1368 FNVGINELKYS
+1368 FNIGISELKYS
-1379 EWSGLNWYS
+1379 EWSGFTWYD

-1393 GEMSNKRVI
+1393 GEMSNERVI
-1402 R
+1402 K

>member
-6 WAQFEVVNANTTE
+6 WTQFEAVNENTTK
-19 SFEDLCRNLFRRQF
+19 SFEDLCRNLFKRQF
-33 FPNDTVFNSKPN
+33 FTKDIVFNSKPN

-60 SRISFQAKFLS
+60 SIISFQAKFLS

-85 INNDSNKLDI
+85 INNYSNKLDI

-111 TKIKDSLGDSGI
+111 TKIKDSLGDAGI

-151 SIDKKWFEDE
+151 SIDNKWFEDE

-185 YINLFIRYEE
+185 YINLFIRDEE
-195 AIIDINNKKKDLEDY
+195 AIIDINNKKKYLKDY

-229 IIAGIENLDDV
+229 IIDGIKNLDDV
-240 DYYTMDKAIEWSSQ
+240 DYYTMDKALKWSSQ
-254 LKNEFSNSM
+254 LKNEFSNSI

-274 EKKDGLSNELKI
+274 EKKDELSKELKI

-292 YHNKLNELDRNSL
+292 YHNQLNELDRKSL

-314 KEIELSENEKGIISN
+314 KEIELSENEKEIINN

-400 INKRDV
+400 INNRDV

-443 SIRNGYEKYVLNEH
+443 SIRNGYENYVLNEH

-467 AKVEH
+467 SKIEH
-472 FGFSGD
+472 FGFSGN
-478 SIEAMNSFFNY
+478 SIEVMNSFFNY

-515 VYSEGEKSFSK
+515 VYSKDERSFSK
-526 LFEDITDTTYLEV
+526 LFEDITDATYSEV
-539 KERLSLEYEYNIL
+539 KEKLNIEEEYNIL
-552 KDLLLDIASVLYQN
+552 KDLLLDIASVLYKN
-566 DDMSISRKDLYRLEY
+566 NSMSISRKELNTLKYWREY
-581 WSVYSLRAL
+581 NLSTIK
-590 DIIPILLKNGLLLN
+590 IIPILLKNGLLVN
-604 FHVQG
+604 FHIQD

-616 YNLLGDYLQAKYV
+616 YNLLGDYLQAKYIV
-629 VKESKD
+629 NKSRDIKD
-635 IENVFSS
+635 LYTHTD
-642 INYLLQIGDG
+642 YLLKINDG
-652 KIQKSNNLD
+652 KIEKINNLD
-661 IFNFICELSFNR
+661 IFNFVCELSFKR
-673 FNVDPINDTL
+673 FSVDPINETL
-683 TKLDDEESIGL
+683 RKLKDEGSISL
-694 LIDKYIEGQSVR
+694 LLDKYIEGQSIR
-706 DSRNIDIQ
+706 DSSSIDIQ
-714 SFNKIVKNNSI
+714 SFNKIVKNNPI

-738 LKSDSE
+738 LKSDRE

-755 KQNLNNRDRIWTT
+755 KENLNNRDRIWTT

-786 IEVGR
+786 IEEGR
-791 SIDGLNM
+791 SIDSLNM

-861 FGACTKNMDSNKQ
+861 FGACTKNLDSNKQ
-874 EFKKLAEYVYSS
+874 EFKKLAEYVYLS

-904 LIIEKYLSINGNGET
+904 LIIEKYLSINKNGET
-919 SIDKKRIL
+919 SIDKK
-927 PPYNSEKIPIV
+927 E
-938 SEKKYYDEELLMD
+938 
-951 NGLNMIDFSMRPDI
+951 
-965 KGLGYGDFGRYVFQ
+965 
-979 GALNYFKDVDILNL
+979 
-993 YHYAVQYILNDLGYK
+993 YI
-1008 NELFG
+1008 
-1013 VYDYHIGYTDRHDTK
+1013 HH
-1028 KLERIGKKYQWIA
+1028 
-1041 FYNILA
+1041 
-1047 RVSDE
+1047 
-1052 NQLKDLYGDGF
+1052 
-1063 EFIGSW
+1063 
-1069 NPYVRDFDPTVNMKI
+1069 
-1084 CLPDNQKPKFT
+1084 
-1095 INNSEDFISE
+1095 
-1105 QEKDDKKITEWTA
+1105 
-1118 LKANMF
+1118 
-1124 DESLIQSDDSSR
+1124 
-1136 EWIVL
+1136 
-1141 YNFKELYSK
+1141 
-1150 ADSYTKN
+1150 
-1157 SEYNRNGEQNI
+1157 
-1168 WRISQ
+1168 
-1173 GYFIKE
+1173 
-1179 EEFNRLKK
+1179 
-1187 SLINKNFLGRWFPE
+1187 
-1201 GYSSI
+1201 
-1206 YNLFNREYYWSSGY
+1206 
-1220 KDTFTHEWSEY
+1220 
-1231 LKKTGEKQIIQ
+1231 IIQ
-1242 REGKLPKLDGFSITF
+1242 
-1257 ESKKWEEE
+1257 KK
-1265 IELKEKVADILPAF
+1265 F
-1279 HKYVWEEEFDASQD
+1279 Q
-1293 DPTSFHIPCK
+1293 
-1303 ELIESLKIQQKKYDG
+1303 
-1318 YFYDAQNQLI
+1318 
-1328 AYDSVDNKYS
+1328 
-1338 HRFIIRKDY
+1338 
-1347 IDKFLEEKNY
+1347 
-1357 VLFWTNMGEKR
+1357 
-1368 FNVGINELKYS
+1368 
-1379 EWSGLNWYS
+1379 
-1388 KGKYQ
+1388 
-1393 GEMSNKRVI
+1393 
-1402 R
+1402 